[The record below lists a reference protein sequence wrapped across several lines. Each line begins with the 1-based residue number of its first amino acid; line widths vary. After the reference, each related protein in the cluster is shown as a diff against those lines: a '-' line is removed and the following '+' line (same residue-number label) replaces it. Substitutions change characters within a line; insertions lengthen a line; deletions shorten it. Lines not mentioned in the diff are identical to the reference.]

1 MTKTK
6 ASTTRS
12 RVPSGPITD
21 FIHDSKATVTLLVT
35 DVETFARSVI
45 ASSKAPVILA
55 TSKEKLART
64 FESKVRATMLTTE
77 DITGSVS
84 GLGQVRDVITT
95 AYLEGRLDGKDDALV
110 IAGGGGVESL
120 IRVNLARD
128 TEVVKVKQEL
138 SGRGNLKV
146 MERLLRLSSELAREG
161 REGKRTGAMFVI
173 GDAPAVMSRSRQIV
187 INPFMGHP
195 ESERNLLNDS
205 AWETA
210 KEFSQL
216 DGAFIL
222 REDGVMEAAGRY
234 IEIDKGVHL
243 QSGLGGRHLAAASI
257 SGRTKAIAV
266 TVSSSGTIRIW
277 KDGAAIIT
285 MGRV

>member
-1 MTKTK
+1 
-6 ASTTRS
+6 
-12 RVPSGPITD
+12 
-21 FIHDSKATVTLLVT
+21 
-35 DVETFARSVI
+35 
-45 ASSKAPVILA
+45 
-55 TSKEKLART
+55 
-64 FESKVRATMLTTE
+64 
-77 DITGSVS
+77 
-84 GLGQVRDVITT
+84 
-95 AYLEGRLDGKDDALV
+95 
-110 IAGGGGVESL
+110 
-120 IRVNLARD
+120 
-128 TEVVKVKQEL
+128 
-138 SGRGNLKV
+138 
-146 MERLLRLSSELAREG
+146 
-161 REGKRTGAMFVI
+161 
-173 GDAPAVMSRSRQIV
+173 
-187 INPFMGHP
+187 MGHP